1 MALLEAFRKYIA
13 DNDLATHDD
22 RILLTV
28 SGGVDSM
35 VMLSLFTR
43 SGYRVGVAHCNFQLR
58 GAESDEDEV
67 LVEEETR
74 KYGVEFYNKRFE
86 TAAEME
92 RTGESMEMAARRLR
106 YAWFDALSREHGYT
120 VVAIAHHADD
130 SIETFF
136 INLLRGTGLRGLT
149 GISTQ
154 VGKVV
159 RPLMFA
165 SRKEILE
172 YAVANRIPFREDSSN
187 RSTKYLRNK
196 IRLGLIP
203 RIREINP
210 KFTSL
215 MRRNIAR
222 LTDAQLFI
230 NHGIERIRGEAV
242 TTENGLDTIHLDR
255 IDPAFPQEFVIY
267 ELLNSAY
274 GFKGDV
280 IDSLC
285 HSLRHGMTG
294 RRFYSRERVAY
305 VDRGTI
311 VVAPIAPRRRM
322 SGDRRTGR
330 AAQLLRQFGAL
341 FRILRHRRDQELRRA
356 GAHRAGRC
364 RPAEIPAH
372 AAPLARGRLV
382 HSLRHGGPQE
392 GERLPDRRQGLDA
405 RKRAAVR
412 TAVGRRDRMARRPPH
427 RRPLPPDARHGKRAA
442 HHQRDCITR
451 PGAAI
456 QPLPPRGWRKRPA
469 PHPARPDQ

>member
-1 MALLEAFRKYIA
+1 M
-13 DNDLATHDD
+13 
-22 RILLTV
+22 
-28 SGGVDSM
+28 
-35 VMLSLFTR
+35 
-43 SGYRVGVAHCNFQLR
+43 
-58 GAESDEDEV
+58 
-67 LVEEETR
+67 
-74 KYGVEFYNKRFE
+74 EFYNKRFE
-86 TAAEME
+86 TTAEME

-106 YAWFDALSREHGYT
+106 YAWFDTLSRGQGYT
-120 VVAIAHHADD
+120 AVAIAHHADD

-154 VGKVV
+154 VGRII

-215 MRRNIAR
+215 MSRNLAR

-242 TTENGLDTIHLDR
+242 TSADGFDTIHLDR

-267 ELLNSAY
+267 ELLSSAY

-280 IDSLC
+280 VDSLC
-285 HSLRHGMTG
+285 HSLRHDMTG

-305 VDRGTI
+305 VDRGKI
-311 VVAPIAPRRRM
+311 VVAPITPDDACMTQVERGAQRSYCGNSVLYFEYTDIDTIKNFGVPEHIAQVDADRLQFPLTLRRWRE
-322 SGDRRTGR
+322 GDSFVPFGMTGR
-330 AAQLLRQFGAL
+330 KKVSDFLIDAKVSMAEKQRQFVLLSG
-341 FRILRHRRDQELRRA
+341 
-356 GAHRAGRC
+356 G
-364 RPAEIPAH
+364 EIVW
-372 AAPLARGRLV
+372 L
-382 HSLRHGGPQE
+382 
-392 GERLPDRRQGLDA
+392 
-405 RKRAAVR
+405 
-412 TAVGRRDRMARRPPH
+412 VGRRIDDRYR
-427 RRPLPPDARHGKRAA
+427 LTPDTENVLR
-442 HHQRDCITR
+442 ITKE
-451 PGAAI
+451 I
-456 QPLPPRGWRKRPA
+456 V
-469 PHPARPDQ
+469 